1 MKRMIVFIFSCIFIA
16 TSCEKESFLNQEK
29 PNKESSQ
36 ESHIETFSKIISK
49 AIVENNELRDFIK
62 KEALKMIDNDYDV
75 FYPIVKNKLIK
86 DNLTF
91 RDVLK
96 KYVDNEE
103 VLTSLEQSL
112 PLLTIYIP
120 ELPSGFNAE
129 IWKTHEEI
137 PHITTGL
144 VRNNSITYYKNGKKD
159 FEEEAQLIPGFPLL
173 IIKNNERIK
182 HSNGMTK
189 SSHSLNNSYEFIDE
203 AFNGNNNKS
212 INTKATIIA
221 KSQHPYLV
229 RAYEEMGVN
238 GLYWQR
244 DNIYYGLTKNSGTTG
259 QGSLDRSLVE
269 TITSINIEPAAYN
282 KISDQDGDPFIKTE
296 NIYTSWVGAGRDAY
310 PIFWTEGKYEFKID
324 VLINNT
330 VGLGTTITKY
340 ISASPIDLFDINF
353 ERKTMSSNREMYKF
367 KSIESSRNLLV
378 NIPLVCWDL
387 SQNGFSWK
395 FLISETDDQEQVTR
409 SDTNSSAFAMNVS
422 AGFKFG
428 LNFGA
433 SYSTTKSNTYTIV
446 TFKNSDDLGTLEAN
460 FSDPVVTNYSP
471 LATTD
476 KEGLGVTYDI
486 GNSYVR
492 LSIEPRKLY

>member
-1 MKRMIVFIFSCIFIA
+1 MIVFFFSCIFIA
-16 TSCEKESFLNQEK
+16 TSCEKESFLNQQE
-29 PNKESSQ
+29 PEIENSQ
-36 ESHIETFSKIISK
+36 ESYLETFSKILSK
-49 AIVENNELRDFIK
+49 AIVENNELREFIK
-62 KEALKMIDNDYDV
+62 EEALKMVDNDYDV
-75 FYPIVKNKLIK
+75 FYPITKNKIIK
-86 DNLTF
+86 GNLTF
-91 RDVLK
+91 RDILK
-96 KYVDNEE
+96 EYVDNED
-103 VLTSLEQSL
+103 VLISLEQSL

-129 IWKTHEEI
+129 IWKAYEEI

-144 VRNNSITYYKNGKKD
+144 VRNNSIIYYKNGKKD
-159 FEEEAQLIPGFPLL
+159 FEEEAQLIPGFPLF

-182 HSNGMTK
+182 HSDGITK
-189 SSHSLNNSYEFIDE
+189 SSSSLDNNYEFIDE
-203 AFNGNNNKS
+203 AFDGNNNKS
-212 INTKATIIA
+212 INTKATIISKA
-221 KSQHPYLV
+221 QYPHLA

-269 TITSINIEPAAYN
+269 TITSIAIEPAAYN

-296 NIYTSWVGAGRDAY
+296 NIYTSWMGDGKSAY

-340 ISASPIDLFDINF
+340 ISASPIDLFNINF

-367 KSIESSRNLLV
+367 KSIESSQNLLV

-409 SDTNSSAFAMNVS
+409 SDTNSSVFAANVS

-428 LNFGA
+428 LSFGA
-433 SYSTTKSNTYTIV
+433 SYTTTKSNTYTIV

-460 FSDPVVTNYSP
+460 FSDPVVITYSP

-476 KEGLGVTYDI
+476 ENGLGVTYDI
-486 GNSYVR
+486 KNSYVR
-492 LSIEPRKLY
+492 LSLEPRKLY